1 MGWYI
6 MEPSTVKTAGQMCID
21 VEDWE
26 EFEIAFSHFRRYR
39 NRIVFIP
46 HGVKEAPEFNPF
58 NGLFHFAYKI
68 QTLIIAKI
76 VSYGGNKECLFEN
89 IIQIRS
95 LLKCAM

>member
-1 MGWYI
+1 MGWYII

-26 EFEIAFSHFRRYR
+26 EFEIAFSNFRRYR

-58 NGLFHFAYKI
+58 NTGLFHFAYKI
-68 QTLIIAKI
+68 QTL
-76 VSYGGNKECLFEN
+76 
-89 IIQIRS
+89 RS
-95 LLKCAM
+95 LKNCVLWRKQRTYSRILSK